1 MKPHPH
7 ESATGMTPDGP
18 PFAMFPLNGNGP
30 EAIAELTA
38 AVEKALAI
46 ADAMELNLV
55 GIDLC
60 SALERI
66 KGMYPSADPAQRC
79 DRG

>member
-7 ESATGMTPDGP
+7 ESATGMTPNGP
-18 PFAMFPLNGNGP
+18 PFAMCPLIGNDP
-30 EAIAELTA
+30 EVIAELTA

-46 ADAMELNLV
+46 ADALELSLV

-66 KGMYPSADPAQRC
+66 KSMEPTVNPEEMH
-79 DRG
+79 DRD

>member
-1 MKPHPH
+1 MKSRPH
-7 ESATGMTPDGP
+7 EGATGMPTDGH
-18 PFAMFPLNGNGP
+18 PFAMFTLSGNYS
-30 EAIAELTA
+30 EVIVELTA

-46 ADAMELNLV
+46 ADALELSLV

-66 KGMYPSADPAQRC
+66 KAMHPTANSEEMQ
-79 DRG
+79 DRD